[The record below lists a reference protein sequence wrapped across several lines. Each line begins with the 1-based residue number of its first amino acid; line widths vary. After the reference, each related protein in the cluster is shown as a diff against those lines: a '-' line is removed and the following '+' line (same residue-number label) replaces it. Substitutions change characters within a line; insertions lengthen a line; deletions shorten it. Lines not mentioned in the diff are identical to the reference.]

1 MDSPRSSVPTC
12 SRTVGRDNDV
22 CGNSGSDDGNDDDD
36 GDSNG
41 DDDGDDDDDILTGQ
55 SQIILFDML
64 YYCGER

>member
-1 MDSPRSSVPTC
+1 MDSPRSTVPTC
-12 SRTVGRDNDV
+12 CTTVGRDNDV

-41 DDDGDDDDDILTGQ
+41 DDDDDGDDILTGQ